1 MFFGVFHAASSHPA
15 ADLELPVFWKCA
27 PSSDRRGPARRP
39 PAETPAWIPE
49 LRVALVLSA
58 ADLQLS
64 LWLRVIFSWRLLPLP
79 ALLLASCRTEMKSEQ
94 SGA

>member
-1 MFFGVFHAASSHPA
+1 MASSHPA
-15 ADLELPVFWKCA
+15 ADLELPVFWKRA

-49 LRVALVLSA
+49 LQVALVLSA

>member
-1 MFFGVFHAASSHPA
+1 M
-15 ADLELPVFWKCA
+15 
-27 PSSDRRGPARRP
+27 RP
-39 PAETPAWIPE
+39 PHIQPLILNFLFSGSVLRPQTVEGQPAGLQ
-49 LRVALVLSA
+49 LRLQPGFLMALVLSA